1 MDYAEMPP
9 QDYESF
15 IAQKRIVSQ
24 PSGFEVPPEDIHPSL
39 FPFQRDIVRWA
50 CKKGR
55 AAIFADTGLGKT
67 RIQVEWARLT
77 GVNTLIIAPLSVARQ
92 TVREAAKIDVE
103 VRYVRNQ
110 AQVTTDHHIWITNY
124 EMIEHFD
131 AAAFGAVVLDESS
144 ILKALDGKTRRLL
157 TEMFADTPYKLACT
171 ATPAPNDRSEIGNHS
186 EFLGV
191 CKMADML
198 AMFFVHANKEVVSEI
213 GGVKLRRKLGND
225 KGQEWRL
232 KHHAEESFYR
242 WMASWAMSIRK
253 PSDLGYDD
261 GGFILPPL
269 HVHPIWIDYDYV
281 PSDRLVFTGLNG
293 LSGQRQ
299 VRRETTELRCQTA
312 ADLVNDSNEQWIVWT
327 GLNTESSLMAEL
339 IPDSVEV
346 VGSDSP
352 EQKAAAIEAF
362 QDGKHRVLV
371 TKCSIGGYG
380 LNLQNA
386 HNQVFVG
393 LSYSWEEWYQAIRRC
408 YRFGQQ
414 HPVNIHVVLT
424 EAEREVFDTIM
435 SKEAVAKDMSEQLI
449 AHVRKYEMDELD
461 AASESAFDY
470 QETTVT
476 GDGWTAMLGDSCKRL
491 GELADNSIDLSV
503 YSPPFANLYVYSA
516 SERDLGNSR
525 TSEEFFAHYGF
536 IIRELLRVT
545 KPGRITCVHTADIP
559 AMASRDGYI
568 GMKDFPGDVIRAYE
582 GNGWIYHGYAVV
594 AKNPQ
599 AQAIRTHSKA
609 LLFVQVRKDST
620 ASRPAILD
628 RVLFFYKPGE
638 NAVPVTPVANGEMDN
653 ETWIDWAGGIW
664 TGIQESDTLQYQA
677 ARDPNDELHL
687 CPLQLG
693 TIERCIKLYSNPGE
707 TVLTPFMGV
716 GSEAY
721 TAVKFGR
728 KAIGIELKP
737 SYFALAVKNLRNLQV
752 EKQTPT
758 LFDMMEAE
766 RQRIKPERDRLSVVK
781 LEP

>member
-1 MDYAEMPP
+1 MDYS
-9 QDYESF
+9 DF
-15 IAQKRIVSQ
+15 IQAKKIVAKQ
-24 PSGFEVPPEDIHPSL
+24 TGFEVALDDIHPAL

-50 CKKGR
+50 CGKGR

-67 RIQVEWARLT
+67 FMQVEWARLT
-77 GVNTLIIAPLSVARQ
+77 GVNTLIVAPLSVARQ
-92 TVREAAKIDVE
+92 TVREAAKIGVE

-110 AQVTTDHHIWITNY
+110 AQMTPGHLIWITNY

-131 AAAFGAVVLDESS
+131 ASAFGAVVLDESS

-157 TEMFADTPYKLACT
+157 TEMFSQTQYRLACT
-171 ATPAPNDRSEIGNHS
+171 ATPAPNDRAEIGNHS
-186 EFLGV
+186 EFLGIT
-191 CKMADML
+191 KMSDML
-198 AMFFVHANKEVVSEI
+198 AMFFVHANKEMISEV
-213 GGVKLRRKLGND
+213 GGIKLRRKLGND
-225 KGQEWRL
+225 NGQEWRL

-261 GGFILPPL
+261 GGFDLPPL
-269 HVHPIWIDYDYV
+269 HVHPTWIEYDYR
-281 PSDRLVFTGLNG
+281 PSDQLVFTGLNG

-299 VRRETTELRCQTA
+299 VRRETAELRCQTA
-312 ADLVNDSNEQWIVWT
+312 ADLVNASNEQWIVWT

-352 EQKAAAIEAF
+352 EAKAEAIEAF
-362 QDGKHRVLV
+362 QDGKYRVLV

-408 YRFGQQ
+408 YRFGQK
-414 HPVNIHVVLT
+414 HAVNIHVVLT
-424 EAEREVFDTIM
+424 EAEREVYDTIM
-435 SKEAVAKDMSEQLI
+435 SKETVAKDMSEQLI
-449 AHVRKYEMDELD
+449 SHVRKYEMDELD
-461 AASESAFDY
+461 SGSEGTFDY
-470 QETTVT
+470 QESTVK
-476 GDGWTAMLGDSCKRL
+476 GENWTAMLGDSCLRL
-491 GELADNSIDLSV
+491 KELADNSIDLSV

-516 SERDLGNSR
+516 SEQDLGNSR
-525 TSEEFFAHYGF
+525 TSEEFFSHYGF
-536 IIRELLRVT
+536 IIREILRVT
-545 KPGRITCVHTADIP
+545 KPGRLTCVHTADIP

-582 GNGWIYHGYAVV
+582 ENGWIYHGYAVV

-638 NAVPVTPVANGEMDN
+638 NQVPVTPVENGEMTN

-664 TGIQESDTLQYQA
+664 TGISESDTLQYQS
-677 ARDPNDELHL
+677 ARDANDELHL

-707 TVLTPFMGV
+707 TVLTPFLGV

-737 SYFALAVKNLRNLQV
+737 SYYALAIRNLRNLET
-752 EKQTPT
+752 EKRTPS
-758 LFDMMEAE
+758 LFDMMEDE
-766 RQRIKPERDRLSVVK
+766 WQRVKPERDRLSVVK
-781 LEP
+781 LDS